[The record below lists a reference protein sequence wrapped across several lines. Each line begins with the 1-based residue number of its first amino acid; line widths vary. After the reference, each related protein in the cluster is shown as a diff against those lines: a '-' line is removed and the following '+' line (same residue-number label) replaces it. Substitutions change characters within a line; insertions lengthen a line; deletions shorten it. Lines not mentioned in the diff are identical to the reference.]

1 MKKISVSRDLNNF
14 TYSIRGRIRFN
25 STGSRARTRNDRKNK
40 SHVYLRNQS
49 LEDSFRCCSKP
60 TAKSWRLSSLVSFFL
75 FQAPV
80 PSIPAPQ
87 NIAGSAKNANFHRT
101 AQSRCAYACESAH
114 GGIDLFARATVRSMQ
129 IIASFTE
136 PPAIPVRRWPK
147 AD

>member
-1 MKKISVSRDLNNF
+1 MDEF
-14 TYSIRGRIRFN
+14 DSIRPVLVHGRATIGKTNRTCICGIN
-25 STGSRARTRNDRKNK
+25 RSRTAFDVVRSQRRNRDV
-40 SHVYLRNQS
+40 SPL
-49 LEDSFRCCSKP
+49 SF
-60 TAKSWRLSSLVSFFL
+60 LFFF

-114 GGIDLFARATVRSMQ
+114 GGIDLFARATARSMQ

-136 PPAIPVRRWPK
+136 PPAIPVRR
-147 AD
+147 